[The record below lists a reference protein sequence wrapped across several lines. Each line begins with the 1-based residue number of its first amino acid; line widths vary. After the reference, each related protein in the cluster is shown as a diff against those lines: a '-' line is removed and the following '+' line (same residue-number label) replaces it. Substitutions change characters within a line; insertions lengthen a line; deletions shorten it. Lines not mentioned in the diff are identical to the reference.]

1 MEDWIVG
8 SEPSERFPLWTR
20 ANVGEVFPDPVAP
33 LTYTLMMRDG
43 VEYGWRDALAK
54 TGAFTLDEF
63 APDAMETVGIF
74 GGYTYLNASIFRIF
88 GERGPGMTA
97 QDMDDGFFGAQPGI
111 PPYVPA
117 EGDANEERTADMGA
131 CFEWVM
137 TTPDIDYS
145 HTSRE
150 RMDGLHQQRPNLDSM
165 SNTELW
171 AYAKGLMLTHFR
183 QLFMEHI
190 YTTFLSNVPVG
201 ALGQIC
207 AAVGRPADT
216 MKIISGVGDVE
227 SAAPAMAM
235 WQLGRQVAANPSL
248 MAAFDAGL
256 DGLYER
262 LAQVDNQ
269 SGDSG
274 PTFRAAFDQFI
285 DEFGF
290 RGPNEWEMREHS
302 WETRPILPLA
312 AIDRMRLS
320 PEDAAPAG
328 RNAVM
333 AAERARLIEEISAL
347 LAGDPETQG
356 MFQAASNAAG
366 VFNAGR
372 ERTKTNNIML
382 INEVRVAIHT
392 VGRRVVAD
400 GHCDLPGDIGLLLAD
415 EIDDWIADPTP
426 FKTTIAQRRAL
437 AAEYA
442 ALQEPFVFYE
452 TQPAVTTWSTRADV
466 HVDAVA
472 IGDVLTGVSGCPGTV
487 TGTARVITDPSD
499 PTALGPGEILVAP
512 STDPSWTPLFVPAGG
527 VIVDVG
533 APQSH
538 AMIVSRELGI
548 PCVPSITNATRRI
561 PDGATVEVNGDTGQV
576 TILALP

>member
-1 MEDWIVG
+1 M
-8 SEPSERFPLWTR
+8 
-20 ANVGEVFPDPVAP
+20 
-33 LTYTLMMRDG
+33 
-43 VEYGWRDALAK
+43 
-54 TGAFTLDEF
+54 
-63 APDAMETVGIF
+63 F
-74 GGYTYLNASIFRIF
+74 GGYAYLNASIFRIF
-88 GERGPGMTA
+88 GERGPGTTV

-117 EGDANEERTADMGA
+117 EGDANEERTASIGA

-137 TTPDIDYS
+137 TTQGD
-145 HTSRE
+145 R
-150 RMDGLHQQRPNLDSM
+150 LHAHEPRAHGRSPSAAARPRHHVQP
-165 SNTELW
+165 ELW
-171 AYAKGLMLTHFR
+171 AYAKDLMLSHFR

-190 YTTFLSNVPVG
+190 YTTFVSNVPVG
-201 ALGQIC
+201 ALGKIC
-207 AAVGRPADT
+207 QAVGRPADT

-235 WQLGRQVAANPSL
+235 WKLGRQIAAEPAL

-256 DGLYER
+256 DGLHKR
-262 LAQVDNQ
+262 L
-269 SGDSG
+269 GESG
-274 PTFRAAFDQFI
+274 PACASFLADFDQFI

-302 WETRPILPLA
+302 WETRPILALA

-320 PEDAAPAG
+320 SDEAAPEG
-328 RNAVM
+328 RNVTM
-333 AAERARLIEEISAL
+333 AADRVRVIDEISAL
-347 LAGDPETQG
+347 LAGDAETQG
-356 MFQAASNAAG
+356 TFQAAANAVG
-366 VFNAGR
+366 IFNAGR

-382 INEVRVAIHT
+382 VNEVRVAMHT
-392 VGRRVVAD
+392 VARRVIAD
-400 GHCDLPGDIGLLLAD
+400 GHCEEIGDFGLLLAD
-415 EIDDWIADPTP
+415 EMADWIADPAS
-426 FKTTIAQRRAL
+426 FKETIAQRRAL

-452 TQPAVTTWSTRADV
+452 TQPDVSTWTARANIQV
-466 HVDAVA
+466 ESIVG
-472 IGDVLTGVSGCPGTV
+472 GDVLAGVPGCPGTV
-487 TGTARVITDPSD
+487 TGVARVITEPVN

-548 PCVPSITNATRRI
+548 PCVPSAPMRPAASRTAPPSRSTATPARSRSS
-561 PDGATVEVNGDTGQV
+561 PCPNPSAPGPSLRSVPAHKTGRV
-576 TILALP
+576 RDLRGPLPLV